1 MDSLEVEQSWKEEE
15 FDFVLQFLRT
25 ILMKRE
31 HGLVT
36 LSHDTTDRSRRRI
49 ANIYVYFCAQL
60 ASYTPTFN
68 PWYTLTT
75 EEASAQTQRH

>member
-49 ANIYVYFCAQL
+49 ANIYV
-60 ASYTPTFN
+60 
-68 PWYTLTT
+68 
-75 EEASAQTQRH
+75 